1 MAARAIGCL
10 SLVIIAAC
18 SSPQDDTSIVARVGE
33 VAIAFEDLQSFKS
46 DMPPLLLSEREGVAA
61 FDEYLQAMIDMELLL
76 LEARR
81 RQIDSD
87 PDFIEQWEQER
98 GKKLFQ
104 EFVKLEI
111 QDKID
116 LPQEEIQRQWGES
129 KWNRL
134 LKLARIR
141 SGTADEAAQAL
152 RALENGTPF
161 EELSGQPL
169 THLQQGS
176 RQGELNSYVGRD
188 NIEEFGVSLD
198 VAEVLFDLAKG
209 EISAP
214 LKVEAGYDIY
224 KVLDERPAPA
234 SYYLVFSQGVL
245 MATFGERRRVLI
257 TELMR
262 EYNVELDPHSIAEL
276 ATIVAQ
282 DNVDAIDA
290 EGILGRYDGG
300 QITLADFLA
309 LYPKVRRVASVGT
322 DSSGIDEFVR
332 LYLVPEVLFPVAIER
347 RSLAQEPAISDW
359 LRMKKRTMLIEELRR
374 RDVEEHVDLSED
386 VLQRYYEA
394 NLHRF
399 MEDREV
405 AVQELLVATQ
415 EEAEALAARIR
426 AGEDMAALAAS
437 HSIRQGSDEGR
448 FHIHSFERV
457 VFGELLTEALAAE
470 VGVLTGPV
478 AITETPHRQ
487 GGFSLFK
494 VLEKTPEKPK
504 PYDEVVKQVRYWWTK
519 REENRLYS
527 ELTDR
532 LRKKYAAQISIYE
545 DHLATMYDA
554 AQL

>member
-1 MAARAIGCL
+1 
-10 SLVIIAAC
+10 
-18 SSPQDDTSIVARVGE
+18 
-33 VAIAFEDLQSFKS
+33 
-46 DMPPLLLSEREGVAA
+46 
-61 FDEYLQAMIDMELLL
+61 MIDMELLL

-176 RQGELNSYVGRD
+176 HQGELNSYVGRD

-245 MATFGERRRVLI
+245 MATFGERRRALI

-282 DNVDAIDA
+282 DNVEDIDA
-290 EGILGRYDGG
+290 EGILGRYDDG

-359 LRMKKRTMLIEELRR
+359 LRMKKRAMLIEELRR

-405 AVQELLVATQ
+405 TVQEILVATQ

-519 REENRLYS
+519 GEENRLYK

-532 LRKKYAAQISIYE
+532 LREKYAAQISIYE